1 VQSQREIFASLKS
14 ANALSAAVKEKE
26 ALIDT
31 ALRGEE
37 ASKIARN
44 LLLRARNRDGDGLV
58 GSTFEKVFQGYGVF
72 KGRVTGFFIKD
83 SDAAAGEEERG
94 YYHVVYEDD
103 DEEDI
108 PEDELRQLL
117 RDGPQGAESAGQRS
131 SEAQVARGREAMTSH
146 VDKWAA
152 VREKGPAGKGVE
164 DGDWDRQLLL
174 LQAFVKENGHAHV
187 PSGHGLSNWVE
198 MMREAC
204 ARNLMSADRIAA
216 MRSFGFCFDAPLAV
230 MLRDAHL
237 KVRHEDDDAAWE
249 ANFEGLRAYWREHGH
264 AHPRLLKPDAV
275 SVCSLGAWARDQRL
289 YFKSDKLSAQRVA
302 LLRGVDFCFDGKM
315 AELLRSEIESK
326 LAQSHGSSSSSD
338 GINSTI
344 VRDGLNS
351 TATATITT
359 SKPQGPSG
367 EGTLGAAS
375 DAHGSKDPGAESEK
389 CDSQRLACAAL
400 SVPVPQY
407 AGEGDINAQVET
419 GKEAS
424 ASAGTLGFEEQDY
437 FGAGDRSMHDDEQ
450 QVRHAQSAPAALAS
464 IHTMPDGAAAQVAM
478 QEAATESE
486 AAASAVDEA
495 EGGDVSAAGGVA
507 SDGGRVADAEA
518 SEKVSGK
525 QWQEQGVAVEV
536 PIDDASRRETMAGQD
551 GMDEDENAVEG
562 NDDAGW
568 QGDGMWDSSGGGEKS
583 RWEAGDENVEQ
594 EQEKETAGY
603 GQGWEKGET
612 ESERQHGEDA
622 EDMRNKRRKLR
633 HPPPPKSVQEGP
645 AQVHVEEYA
654 EGSAAHGQEAALQQK
669 TQDTPLF
676 ICSMCSKSL
685 SSVFALKRHM
695 AKHCHHREL
704 VGAAK
709 DISFSRM
716 LERLQ
721 AFQANH
727 GHVHPRQDEQL
738 LGPWVG
744 KVRQQF
750 KCASLPKGHEE
761 KLSALG
767 FCFDG
772 VQSKR
777 LRIECEGSLSNCG
790 GGGGGES
797 ETGVASAA
805 AAGAAAAANLA
816 AGKCSVGGAA
826 ADGFAVVNDMAA
838 ADKACQPHSAGRL
851 ESPATP
857 AATRGALAPET
868 DTAGWVSTGSTAE
881 TAVHAKDSQV
891 GFPRLSGPAYK
902 AESRGRSAFVSRRSD
917 ASRPEIASAHA
928 KGGAKTSDTLPALL
942 SSVRAPLFPDARGI
956 EVGAGAGSTTVP
968 VTSEIASS
976 NGTYLSS
983 LMSMVSGATISNATE
998 PASMNESATGNSV
1011 TKAGAE
1017 AGGAAETQLLVCTEC
1032 SKSFASMQ
1040 GLKVHKVRFCVARGE
1055 AVTKAGAEAGGAAET
1070 QLLVCT
1076 ECSKSFASMQ
1086 GLKVHK
1092 VRFCVATLAEK
1103 NASQQE
1109 REEEEAGATEEE
1121 ESAAGAAYGGGKL
1134 AAKMA
1139 AEEQGQEVEK
1149 RNEEEATRHV
1159 CDGCSKL
1166 FGNIAVCCFL
1176 CV

>member
-1 VQSQREIFASLKS
+1 VQSQREIFESLKS

-44 LLLRARNRDGDGLV
+44 LLLRAQNRDGDGLV
-58 GSTFEKVFQGYGVF
+58 GSTFEKVFPGYGVF

-83 SDAAAGEEERG
+83 SDADAGGEERR

-103 DEEDI
+103 DAEDI

-117 RDGPQGAESAGQRS
+117 RDGPQGAESGRQRS
-131 SEAQVARGREAMTSH
+131 REAQVARGREALTSH

-164 DGDWDRQLLL
+164 NGDWERQLLL
-174 LQAFVKENGHAHV
+174 LQAFVKENRHAHV

-198 MMREAC
+198 KMREAC
-204 ARNLMSADRIAA
+204 ARNHMSADRIAA
-216 MRSFGFCFDAPLAV
+216 MRSFGFCFDASLAV
-230 MLRDAHL
+230 MLREAHL
-237 KVRHEDDDAAWE
+237 KVRHEDDDAAWQ
-249 ANFEGLRAYWREHGH
+249 ANFESLRAYWREHGH

-326 LAQSHGSSSSSD
+326 LAQSHGSSSSD

-344 VRDGLNS
+344 VRNRLNS
-351 TATATITT
+351 TVPATITT

-367 EGTLGAAS
+367 KGALDAAS
-375 DAHGSKDPGAESEK
+375 NGHCSKDPGAESEK
-389 CDSQRLACAAL
+389 RDSQRLACAAL
-400 SVPVPQY
+400 SVPVPPG

-424 ASAGTLGFEEQDY
+424 ASAGTLGFEEEDY
-437 FGAGDRSMHDDEQ
+437 FGAGDRSMHDGEQ

-464 IHTMPDGAAAQVAM
+464 IHTMPDGAAAQVAVPV
-478 QEAATESE
+478 AATECE

-518 SEKVSGK
+518 SEEVSGK
-525 QWQEQGVAVEV
+525 RWREQGVAVEV
-536 PIDDASRRETMAGQD
+536 PIDDESRRETLAGQD
-551 GMDEDENAVEG
+551 GMDEEEENAVGG

-568 QGDGMWDSSGGGEKS
+568 QGDGTWDSSSGGEES
-583 RWEAGDENVEQ
+583 RWEARDENVEQ
-594 EQEKETAGY
+594 EQETETAGV
-603 GQGWEKGET
+603 GQGWEKGER
-612 ESERQHGEDA
+612 ESERHDGEDA
-622 EDMRNKRRKLR
+622 EDTRNKRRKLR
-633 HPPPPKSVQEGP
+633 HPPTPKSVQEGP

-654 EGSAAHGQEAALQQK
+654 EGSAADEQEADLQQ
-669 TQDTPLF
+669 TAQDTPLP
-676 ICSMCSKSL
+676 ICDVCSKSF
-685 SSVFALKRHM
+685 SSVFALKRHK
-695 AKHCHHREL
+695 AKHCNGRTL
-704 VGAAK
+704 VAAAK
-709 DISFSRM
+709 NTSFSRM

-721 AFQANH
+721 AFQATH

-744 KVRQQF
+744 RVRHQF
-750 KCASLPKGHEE
+750 KCASLPKDQDE
-761 KLSALG
+761 KLNALG

-777 LRIECEGSLSNCG
+777 LRLEYEGSLSNCG

-797 ETGVASAA
+797 EPGVASAA
-805 AAGAAAAANLA
+805 AAGAAAA
-816 AGKCSVGGAA
+816 GR
-826 ADGFAVVNDMAA
+826 FA
-838 ADKACQPHSAGRL
+838 P
-851 ESPATP
+851 PATP
-857 AATRGALAPET
+857 TATRGALAPET

-881 TAVHAKDSQV
+881 TAVHATDSQV
-891 GFPRLSGPAYK
+891 GFPRLSGPVYK

-917 ASRPEIASAHA
+917 ASRPETAGAHA
-928 KGGAKTSDTLPALL
+928 KGGAKTSDTPPPLQ
-942 SSVRAPLFPDARGI
+942 SSVRAPLFPDACGALHTAFKAQQSSKPSSAPTRAPRASGLLQHRRGKHAPMANTVPI
-956 EVGAGAGSTTVP
+956 VGPPRAKWEAAERAEVRAGAGV
-968 VTSEIASS
+968 EA
-976 NGTYLSS
+976 
-983 LMSMVSGATISNATE
+983 
-998 PASMNESATGNSV
+998 V

-1017 AGGAAETQLLVCTEC
+1017 ATGVAETELLVCTEC
-1032 SKSFASMQ
+1032 SKSFASIQ
-1040 GLKVHKVRFCVARGE
+1040 GFKVHKVRFCIAR
-1055 AVTKAGAEAGGAAET
+1055 
-1070 QLLVCT
+1070 
-1076 ECSKSFASMQ
+1076 
-1086 GLKVHK
+1086 
-1092 VRFCVATLAEK
+1092 LAEK
-1103 NASQQE
+1103 NASQQAG
-1109 REEEEAGATEEE
+1109 REEE
-1121 ESAAGAAYGGGKL
+1121 AAAAAAAYGGTL
-1134 AAKMA
+1134 TAKMA
-1139 AEEQGQEVEK
+1139 AWEQGLEVEK
-1149 RNEEEATRHV
+1149 GKEEEATRHV

-1166 FGNIAVCCFL
+1166 FGNIAVCCLL